1 LDTRLTARDPAGGGG
16 VKPHIADQIAALQD
30 LTLAELRE
38 HYAEVFGEPTTCRHK
53 RHLQKRIAWGIQARE
68 MGGISERARRRAE
81 ELARDTDLRLLAPK
95 KAGDRDP
102 TVPTRITAPRDPR
115 LPMVGS
121 IITREYKGRTVSVTV
136 LDGNRFEY
144 AGETYR
150 SLSAV
155 ARAVTG
161 TRWNGMLF
169 FGLTKKGRGK

>member
-1 LDTRLTARDPAGGGG
+1 M
-16 VKPHIADQIAALQD
+16 KPHIADQIAALQD

-38 HYAEVFGEPTTCRHK
+38 RYADVFGEPTSCRHK
-53 RHLQKRIAWGIQARE
+53 RHLVKRIIWGIQAQE
-68 MGGISERARRRAE
+68 LGGISERARRRAE

-95 KAGDRDP
+95 GTSHGGPAIP
-102 TVPTRITAPRDPR
+102 ARITAPRDPR

-121 IITREYKGRTVSVTV
+121 IITRWYKGWTVSVTV
-136 LDGNRFEY
+136 LDGGRFEY
-144 AGETYR
+144 AGQTYR

-169 FGLTKKGRGK
+169 FGLTRKGRGK

>member
-1 LDTRLTARDPAGGGG
+1 M
-16 VKPHIADQIAALQD
+16 KPHIAEQIAALTD

-38 HYAEVFGEPTTCRHK
+38 QYARVFNEPTTCRHK
-53 RHLQKRIAWGIQARE
+53 RHLQKRIAWGLQARE
-68 MGGISERARRRAE
+68 EGGISERARRRAE
-81 ELARDTDLRLLAPK
+81 ELARDSDLRLLAPK

-102 TVPTRITAPRDPR
+102 TIPARITAPRDPR

-121 IITREYKGRTVSVTV
+121 VITRQYKGQTVSVTV
-136 LDGNRFEY
+136 LDGGRFEY

-161 TRWNGMLF
+161 TRWNGFLF
-169 FGLTKKGRGK
+169 FNVGMKRSTR